1 MTELVIVADDLT
13 GACDSAA
20 PLHRR
25 GRTSVVLE
33 ADGAWPGGPVLAV
46 DTDSRHRD
54 ADEAA
59 ARVARATRRAVRLE
73 AQLVKK
79 IDSTLRGHV
88 AVELGALAAAAG
100 EVHGRL
106 LLVVAPAFPG
116 AGRTVRDGVVHVDGR
131 PLATS
136 SRDGD
141 VLGLLARGGLRATG
155 VGLQDLDAGR
165 LPQRLAEAY
174 AAGLDAV
181 VVDGESDAH
190 LDEVVAVSSGGVPVV
205 LVGSGGLTRP
215 LAGPTTTAEQPRAD
229 RGPTLLVVGSRAA
242 ASRAQRER
250 LVEHGVVPVLLEG
263 AGRTSAGSTARTAA
277 RVRRAL
283 REGPVVL
290 SPDPAAPVVRA
301 DAPAIAHAL
310 AETAVAVLAEV
321 GTLVATGG
329 ETARAVLTTAGAGHL
344 VVTGEVEPG
353 VVHAHV
359 PGLGLDLV
367 TKAGAFGDPDA
378 LLRCLPA
385 AVRNPRGTS

>member
-100 EVHGRL
+100 EVRGRL
-106 LLVVAPAFPG
+106 LLVIAPAFPG
-116 AGRTVRDGVVHVDGR
+116 TGRTVRDGVVHVDGR

-250 LVEHGVVPVLLEG
+250 LLEHGVTPVLLE
-263 AGRTSAGSTARTAA
+263 AVVARTAA